1 MNKSDFFIVII
12 LVILMGAWMYINPRY
27 ISPPL
32 EKPLPTKESI
42 DFESKNTSPSFNSI
56 NDNNLGIEKDNI
68 PEKFISLNNDLIEVS
83 ISSKGGGIVSSKLYD
98 FKSEDKQDSSSVIL
112 DFKNLPALTY
122 NLIGLDKEDHYN
134 VIKNNF
140 DTKEVKISKK
150 INDYINFER
159 IITLG
164 EDYLINVQDTFINIS
179 SNLQELPNRS
189 IHTGFMSNSKNTHK
203 MMGES
208 ILGVDSYS
216 LNGGIEYWGKPGN
229 INKKVFPK
237 KNPPSYINIT
247 PKDMENE
254 LVEWVSAKNKFFVQI
269 LHPIQSPGRMRV
281 LCYRD
286 NDKNPTSISSGL
298 DFKNTNIKPNESL
311 VYTFNYYVGP
321 RDYYILK
328 NYDQSYEK
336 TREFETT
343 GFWSGWNIIMEP
355 IRIGLNWSLIQLN
368 NIIPGGYGMAII
380 LLTII
385 IRILFHPLHKKSTDS
400 MKRMQEI
407 QPEIKSLQE
416 KYQKDPK
423 RLQQETMILYK
434 NKKVN
439 PMGGCL
445 PMFIQIPIFI
455 ALYTILRGAIELR
468 FVDFL
473 WINDLSGP
481 ENLFAGKIPIPFN
494 SNDALNILPILM
506 SVSMV
511 FQQKMTS
518 AATAITPEQKQQ
530 QQMMMIM
537 MPLMMLF
544 FFYDMPSG
552 LVLYWTISNLL
563 MIGMTGFK
571 NFKNK
576 AA

>member
-1 MNKSDFFIVII
+1 MNKSDFSILII
-12 LVILMGAWMYINPRY
+12 LVLLMGVWIYVNPRY
-27 ISPPL
+27 ISPPNEIIPN
-32 EKPLPTKESI
+32 EKSI
-42 DFESKNTSPSFNSI
+42 SEISDKNNSFELQKS
-56 NDNNLGIEKDNI
+56 NLIEKEKI
-68 PEKFISLNNDLIEVS
+68 PEKNITLKNDDIEIVV
-83 ISSKGGGIVSSKLYD
+83 SSKGGGILSSTLNNY
-98 FKSEDKQDSSSVIL
+98 KSNDNQNSSLLKL
-112 DFKNLPALTY
+112 DFNNLPALTY
-122 NLIGLDKEDHYN
+122 SDNILLNRDTDFKIDNIGFNSKK
-134 VIKNNF
+134 VVV
-140 DTKEVKISKK
+140 TKK
-150 INDYINFER
+150 INNFINFER
-159 IITLG
+159 TIVLG
-164 EDYLINVQDTFINIS
+164 EDYLLSVQDKFTNIS
-179 SNLQELPNRS
+179 DNLQELPNRT
-189 IHTGFMSNSKNTHK
+189 IHTGFMSNPKNTHK
-203 MMGES
+203 MIGES

-216 LNGGIEYWGKPGN
+216 SNEGIEYWGKPNN

-237 KNPPSYINIT
+237 KNPPKFINT
-247 PKDMENE
+247 VPKDMENE
-254 LVEWVSAKNKFFVQI
+254 LVEWVSTKNKFFVQI
-269 LHPIQSPGRMRV
+269 LHPIECATTMRI
-281 LCYRD
+281 LCYR
-286 NDKNPTSISSGL
+286 NDDKEPTSISSGL
-298 DFKNTNIKPNESL
+298 NFKTSNIKPNESIF
-311 VYTFNYYVGP
+311 YNYNYYVGP

-328 NYDQSYEK
+328 KYDQYYEK

-368 NIIPGGYGMAII
+368 KVIPGGYGIAII
-380 LLTII
+380 LLTIL

-400 MKRMQEI
+400 MKKMQEI
-407 QPEIKSLQE
+407 QPEIKSLQQ

-506 SVSMV
+506 AASMI

-530 QQMMMIM
+530 QKMMMVM

-552 LVLYWTISNLL
+552 LVLYWTVSNLL

-571 NFKNK
+571 NLKNK
-576 AA
+576 PA